1 MKIAYVYDVIYPY
14 VVGGAEKRV
23 WDLAVRLQK
32 RGHEVTIFGM
42 QGWEGEEIIY
52 KEGVRLWGACPS
64 ISIRD
69 GDRRSIKEALYFAW
83 HVLPA
88 LLKERYDVI
97 DCQNFPYFSCFSA
110 KFASIAKKSPLTITW
125 HEAWGA
131 YWYEYLG
138 ARGIVGRF
146 IEKMTTYLAKRT
158 IANSQFTKNQ
168 MIALGMKSPI
178 EVIPTGIECAEIGS
192 IAPGNVQS
200 DIIFAGR
207 LIKEK
212 NVSLLI
218 EAMKILKE
226 KTPEIKCIIIGNGP
240 ERDSLTEMAS
250 ELGLSSNIVFTGF
263 LEKSDDVFA
272 YMKSS
277 KVFVLPSMREGLGL
291 VALEANACGLPVITT
306 DYRQNAT
313 AALIEVGRNGY
324 ICGLSAEDLA
334 GKIRQALDNK
344 SIARSSME
352 YARQYDWENIVNKIE
367 AFYKEIAFPVK

>member
-1 MKIAYVYDVIYPY
+1 MGTGILNSRSGEIIMKIAYVYDVIYPY

-32 RGHEVTIFGM
+32 RGHEVTILGM

-52 KEGVRLWGACPS
+52 KEGVRLWGVCPS

-69 GDRRSIKEALYFAW
+69 GDQRSIKEALYFAW

-110 KFASIAKKSPLTITW
+110 KFASITKKSPLTITW

-138 ARGIVGRF
+138 ARGMAGRF
-146 IEKMTTYLAKRT
+146 IEKMATYLAKRT

-178 EVIPTGIECAEIGS
+178 EVVPTGIECAEIGS
-192 IAPGNVQS
+192 IAPGNVKS

-218 EAMKILKE
+218 EAVKILKE

-240 ERDSLTEMAS
+240 ERDSLMELAS
-250 ELGLSSNIVFTGF
+250 GLGLSSNIEFTGF

-277 KVFVLPSMREGLGL
+277 KVFVLPSLREGLGL
-291 VALEANACGLPVITT
+291 VALEANACGLPVVTT

-313 AALIEVGRNGY
+313 AALIKVGRNGY
-324 ICGLSAEDLA
+324 IW
-334 GKIRQALDNK
+334 Q
-344 SIARSSME
+344 
-352 YARQYDWENIVNKIE
+352 
-367 AFYKEIAFPVK
+367 PVG

>member
-32 RGHEVTIFGM
+32 RGHEVTILGM

-52 KEGVRLWGACPS
+52 KEGVRLWGVCPS

-69 GDRRSIKEALYFAW
+69 GDQRSIKEALYFAW

-110 KFASIAKKSPLTITW
+110 KFASITKKSPLTITW

-138 ARGIVGRF
+138 ARGMAGRF
-146 IEKMTTYLAKRT
+146 IEKMATYLAKRT

-178 EVIPTGIECAEIGS
+178 EVVPTGIECAEIGS
-192 IAPGNVQS
+192 IAPGNVKS

-218 EAMKILKE
+218 EAVKILKE

-240 ERDSLTEMAS
+240 ERDSLMELAS
-250 ELGLSSNIVFTGF
+250 GLGLSSNIEFTGF

-277 KVFVLPSMREGLGL
+277 KVFVLPSLREGLGL
-291 VALEANACGLPVITT
+291 VALEANACGLPVVTT

-313 AALIEVGRNGY
+313 AALIKVGRNGY
-324 ICGLSAEDLA
+324 ICSLSAEDLA